1 VTERVY
7 VDTLGGFIF
16 SPTIGREEPALTW
29 VNGLPIFRSN
39 KRLARGADVVS
50 LERMSLG
57 IAYTHISLKHKE
69 LVQLRVTFE
78 STRSEWRRER
88 KSSET

>member
-1 VTERVY
+1 MTERVY
-7 VDTLGGFIF
+7 ADTLGAFIF

-39 KRLARGADVVS
+39 RRLARGADAVS

-57 IAYTHISLKHKE
+57 MAYTHIRLKQKE
-69 LVQLRVTFE
+69 LVRLRMTLE
-78 STRSEWRRER
+78 STRSEWRRE
-88 KSSET
+88 KDSSET